1 MPATDVV
8 YFAEEDGT
16 CPLLEWFRELPEKV
30 RDGVRDRIW
39 RLKEHG
45 YELRRPLADTL
56 RDGIHELRVRRG
68 NVQYRILYFFCGQQA
83 VLSHGF
89 VKRGRSVPAKEISLA
104 VSRRSIFEREPG
116 AHTFML

>member
-1 MPATDVV
+1 MPAMDVV

-16 CPLLEWFRELPEKV
+16 CPLLEWFQELPKKV
-30 RDGVRDRIW
+30 GDGVRDRIR
-39 RLKEHG
+39 RLKESGH
-45 YELRRPLADTL
+45 ELRRPLADTL

-89 VKRGRSVPAKEISLA
+89 VKRGRRVPANEISLA
-104 VSRRSIFEREPG
+104 ASRRLMFERNSS
-116 AHTFML
+116 AHTFVL

>member
-16 CPLLEWFRELPEKV
+16 CALLEWFRELPEKV

-39 RLKEHG
+39 RLKELG

-56 RDGIHELRVRRG
+56 RDGVHELRVHRE
-68 NVQYRILYFFCGQQA
+68 NVQYRILSFFCGQQA

-89 VKRGRSVPAKEISLA
+89 VKRGSRAPAKEISLA
-104 VSRRSIFEREPG
+104 ASRRSMFEREPG
-116 AHTFML
+116 AHTFTL